1 MNERGGLAAA
11 GADGARSRLSRL
23 RPFRLELIL
32 VAEIVLFH
40 ALLAWRGVDFG
51 PGMIVGSLVGVPP
64 QIVMLMLA
72 GLALRLAWLATTG
85 RRDEARS
92 WIVDV
97 RWWVQSAR
105 FVLVGALLSHFY
117 TWMKVFVPV
126 IHRRLFDAQLYDVDR
141 FFMFGLQP
149 NVFFLNLFSGPS
161 VIRAIDLGYS
171 ELFFSILAFSL
182 AFFLSSR
189 DETTRRSFVAGF
201 VVLWSLG
208 VWTYLALPALGPA
221 YAFPEEFLRFRDQMQ
236 GSSLFQRALFEN
248 YQQVLRFALGRGE
261 PLINPL
267 FGIAAFPSLHVG
279 HVAFVAIAMNCV
291 AKWTRLP
298 FALAVAFIFIGS
310 VVTGWHYL
318 VDSIAGLALAWLSF
332 HVGVRIAGEDVPQV
346 ADGPGSPPPA
356 PPTVAP
362 VR

>member
-1 MNERGGLAAA
+1 MTERGGVATEV
-11 GADGARSRLSRL
+11 GGARSGLSRL
-23 RPFRLELIL
+23 KPFRLELIL
-32 VAEIVLFH
+32 VVEIALFH

-64 QIVMLMLA
+64 QIAMLVLA

-92 WIVDV
+92 WIADAG
-97 RWWVQSAR
+97 WWAQSAR
-105 FVLVGALLSHFY
+105 FVVVGALLSHFY
-117 TWMKVFVPV
+117 TWLKVFVPV
-126 IHRRLFDAQLYDVDR
+126 IHRRLFDAQLWDVDR
-141 FFMFGLQP
+141 IFMFGLQP
-149 NVFFLNLFSGPS
+149 NVFFLNLFSTPWA
-161 VIRAIDLGYS
+161 IRAIDLGYS
-171 ELFFSILAFSL
+171 ELFFSILAFSV

-221 YAFPEEFLRFRDQMQ
+221 YAFPEEFLRFRDQLQ
-236 GSSLFQRALFEN
+236 GSALFQRALFEN
-248 YQQVLRFALGRGE
+248 YQQVLRFALGQGE

-279 HVAFVAIAMNCV
+279 HVAFVALAMNRV

-298 FALAVAFIFIGS
+298 FALAVTFIFVGS

-332 HVGVRIAGEDVPQV
+332 HAGVRIAGDGVPAP
-346 ADGPGSPPPA
+346 ADGPGPPPPA
-356 PPTVAP
+356 PPTVAAG
-362 VR
+362 R